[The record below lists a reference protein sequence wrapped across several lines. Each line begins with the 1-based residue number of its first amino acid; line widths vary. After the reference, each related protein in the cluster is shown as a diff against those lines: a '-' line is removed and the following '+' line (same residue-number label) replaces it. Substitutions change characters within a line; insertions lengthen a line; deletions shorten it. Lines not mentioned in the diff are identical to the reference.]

1 MSTVQ
6 LDFAQAMTDFKT
18 MFPDMDSDVIEAI
31 LRANQGAVDATID
44 QLLQM
49 STDNQNEKLRNE
61 LDKSTENAS
70 GTEELLIDTR
80 DLPDIL
86 LIDKTGSSQSP
97 PQQHLPELLKTTRN
111 TGASPKVKQPKENYN
126 SKWKPP
132 LLGPLPPDFLRITTD
147 GRTEYDLPDEQF
159 ALMLQNEEFMN
170 ELRWNQEFMNA
181 LEKEQQEKG
190 RNDVDDAAFK
200 ERLRHMGKVSRK
212 KFLQMARVFTWQR
225 RNKNK
230 PTSAKQIDSQPLEES
245 DDEDHHHTKK

>member
-1 MSTVQ
+1 
-6 LDFAQAMTDFKT
+6 
-18 MFPDMDSDVIEAI
+18 MFTK
-31 LRANQGAVDATID
+31 N
-44 QLLQM
+44 LLPIF
-49 STDNQNEKLRNE
+49 QNEKLRNE
-61 LDKSTENAS
+61 LDKSSENAS
-70 GTEELLIDTR
+70 GTENLLIDTR

-86 LIDKTGSSQSP
+86 LIDKTGTSQSP
-97 PQQHLPELLKTTRN
+97 STNSQHLPELLKTSRN
-111 TGASPKVKQPKENYN
+111 LSTGASPKVKQTPKEAHN

-132 LLGPLPPDFLRITTD
+132 LLGPLPPDFLRITND
-147 GRTEYDLPDEQF
+147 GRTTDYDLPDEQF

-190 RNDVDDAAFK
+190 RHDVDDAAFK

-245 DDEDHHHTKK
+245 DDEDHHHHQSKK

>member
-1 MSTVQ
+1 M
-6 LDFAQAMTDFKT
+6 
-18 MFPDMDSDVIEAI
+18 
-31 LRANQGAVDATID
+31 
-44 QLLQM
+44 
-49 STDNQNEKLRNE
+49 
-61 LDKSTENAS
+61 DKSTENAG

-86 LIDKTGSSQSP
+86 LIDKTGTSQSSP
-97 PQQHLPELLKTTRN
+97 PPNSQHLPELLKTSRN
-111 TGASPKVKQPKENYN
+111 TGASPKVKQPKENVPNN

-147 GRTEYDLPDEQF
+147 GRTDYDLPDEQF

-190 RNDVDDAAFK
+190 RDVDDAAFK
-200 ERLRHMGKVSRK
+200 ERLRHMGKMSRK

-245 DDEDHHHTKK
+245 DDEDHHHRTKK